1 MTGTLHCWTFK
12 YWLSYRWKQMDL
24 QSFAVKLYK
33 LCTIGIICIKVR
45 GLYHISPFDLRYSLA
60 FYNYILEFLH
70 WTQYFVSQECIYC
83 QKDIAALIFNHKKR
97 EKSHS
102 SIDSWLQELVD
113 LIVLL
118 PIWIH
123 LVSTLSLLLIV
134 SFAIGKE
141 SYFEGSTF
149 TC

>member
-33 LCTIGIICIKVR
+33 LCTIGITCIKVR
-45 GLYHISPFDLRYSLA
+45 GLYHIIPFDLRYSLA

-83 QKDIAALIFNHKKR
+83 QKDIEALIFNHKKR
-97 EKSHS
+97 ETSHS